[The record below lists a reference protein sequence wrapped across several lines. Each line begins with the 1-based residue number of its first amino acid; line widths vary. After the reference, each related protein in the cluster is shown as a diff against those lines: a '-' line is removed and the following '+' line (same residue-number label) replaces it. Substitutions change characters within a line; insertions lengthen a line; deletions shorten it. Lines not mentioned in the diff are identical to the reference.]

1 MDSLVGQAMKYAED
15 KKQNEDVEEFGEPQI
30 SIVGIGGAGNN
41 TVNRLHK
48 LGVKGARSI
57 AVNTDKQHLGLV
69 EADHKILIGRAI
81 TKGLGAG
88 GYPEVGQ
95 RCAEL
100 SRTELEDALKGSDLV
115 FITAGMGGGTGT
127 GSSPII
133 AEIAKQQGAIVVGM
147 VSSPFAVERARLFKA
162 DGGLESLR
170 RKCDTVIVLDNNKLL
185 KFVPNLPIDQAFSVM
200 DQLIAETVKGIAETI
215 SLPSLINL
223 DYADMRSVMKRG
235 GVAMMLYGESK
246 AQDKS
251 KRVVH
256 DALNHPLLDVD
267 YRGAS
272 GALIHITGGPDLTLK
287 EAEDI
292 AQQLTYELDSK
303 ADVIW
308 GARIVPE
315 YEGTVKVMAIM
326 TGITSPNV
334 LGPNGQNRPIS
345 GKYFMP
351 YEMEADKEERGIPWV
366 E

>member
-1 MDSLVGQAMKYAED
+1 M
-15 KKQNEDVEEFGEPQI
+15 
-30 SIVGIGGAGNN
+30 
-41 TVNRLHK
+41 
-48 LGVKGARSI
+48 
-57 AVNTDKQHLGLV
+57 
-69 EADHKILIGRAI
+69 
-81 TKGLGAG
+81 
-88 GYPEVGQ
+88 
-95 RCAEL
+95 
-100 SRTELEDALKGSDLV
+100 KGSDLV
-115 FITAGMGGGTGT
+115 FLTAGMGGGTGT
-127 GSSPII
+127 GSSPVI

-162 DGGLESLR
+162 DEGLENLR

-200 DQLIAETVKGIAETI
+200 DQLIAETVKGISETI

-223 DYADMRSVMKRG
+223 DYADMRAVMKRG

-246 AQDKS
+246 AQDKA

-256 DALNHPLLDVD
+256 DCLNHPLLDVD
-267 YRGAS
+267 YTGAT

-292 AQQLTYELDSK
+292 AQELTYELDSK

-334 LGPNGQNRPIS
+334 LGPDGLNRPIS
-345 GKYFMP
+345 SKYIMP
-351 YEMEADKEERGIPWV
+351 YEVEGAKEERGIPWV